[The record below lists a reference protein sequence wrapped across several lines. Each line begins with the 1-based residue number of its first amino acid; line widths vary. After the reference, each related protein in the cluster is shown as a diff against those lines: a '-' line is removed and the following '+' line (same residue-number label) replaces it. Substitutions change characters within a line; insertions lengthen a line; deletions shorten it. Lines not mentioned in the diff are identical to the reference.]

1 MSEENCGFRV
11 IHTSTLN
18 IFIASQS
25 PHSFNNGYF
34 SFENKN
40 LQPNWIILLY
50 NYEMPGKKL
59 VEVMI
64 HLAEDGEGL
73 ATYVNLNVK
82 EKYFLMM
89 EMDN

>member
-1 MSEENCGFRV
+1 MA
-11 IHTSTLN
+11 I
-18 IFIASQS
+18 S
-25 PHSFNNGYF
+25 P
-34 SFENKN
+34 FENKN

-50 NYEMPGKKL
+50 NYEMPGKKH